1 MRIVRIGLAV
11 VLVAAAVVVALLA
24 ADVRGWS
31 KAMASGD
38 AVYDATPLSAT
49 WTPSTRLPASL
60 SRGLLGLQDDL
71 AMRHALQLY
80 RANVGAHARLD
91 NAVLVEAARGT
102 AEAQLA
108 AVARGSDATR
118 DSQAETL
125 LGVLAFGDYSQGQ
138 QTSQADEAGSA
149 FSEAVKLDPGN
160 TIAKYDLEV
169 LLRQLIAHGSTVGSQ
184 AGAGFGPGKHGAAGG
199 VAGRGY

>member
-1 MRIVRIGLAV
+1 MRIVRVGVAV

-31 KAMASGD
+31 KAMSSGD

-49 WTPSTRLPASL
+49 WTPATRLPASW

-80 RANVGAHARLD
+80 RANVGVRARLD
-91 NAVLVEAARGT
+91 NAVQVEEARAA
-102 AEAQLA
+102 AEAQLSDI
-108 AVARGSDATR
+108 ARGGDTTR

-138 QTSQADEAGSA
+138 QSSQADEAVSA
-149 FSEAVKLDPGN
+149 FTDAVKLDPGN
-160 TIAKYDLEV
+160 AIAKYDLEV